1 MASVLMIVL
10 FSLGPFFSLIFV
22 FHFHN
27 IFLDT
32 LTPFCFYSVRVLLKI
47 LLRVLVF
54 IYFLLHPFLKVG
66 ACVLV
71 MGFLGGGVGRE
82 VCTKHFW

>member
-1 MASVLMIVL
+1 MASLLMIVL

-66 ACVLV
+66 CLCFGD
-71 MGFLGGGVGRE
+71 GFFGGRGRQGGLY
-82 VCTKHFW
+82 